1 MSFPYC
7 ALNERR
13 DKSAAETDLITGTE
27 YVNLIK
33 LIIYHIRHPEGT
45 LDRRASIPISSLLR
59 HLQARIPP

>member
-13 DKSAAETDLITGTE
+13 DKSAAEADLMTGAE
-27 YVNLIK
+27 YVDLIK
-33 LIIYHIRHPEGT
+33 LISYQTPGGT
-45 LDRRASIPISSLLR
+45 FDRRASIPISSLLR